1 MKRKIRIILVY
12 KDYFFHENNIQRFIY
27 YGVLRWI
34 KVINMTEHNKQKYTS
49 SMDVM
54 DKNGDLLGAV
64 CVTPSKEIGKRD
76 ILLMDEKAGT
86 QSVRSTTELINM
98 LSKKDV
104 PFDER
109 KMVLDFLAE
118 RLGVLEQEL
127 AVNTLKSLNE
137 SKKQ

>member
-1 MKRKIRIILVY
+1 
-12 KDYFFHENNIQRFIY
+12 
-27 YGVLRWI
+27 
-34 KVINMTEHNKQKYTS
+34 MTEHNKQKYTS

-54 DKNGDLLGAV
+54 DKNGNLLGAV

-98 LSKKDV
+98 LSKKNV

-109 KMVLDFLAE
+109 KLVLDFLAE
-118 RLGVLEQEL
+118 RLRFLEQEL
-127 AVNTLKSLNE
+127 SINTLKSINE
-137 SKKQ
+137 KNKK

>member
-1 MKRKIRIILVY
+1 
-12 KDYFFHENNIQRFIY
+12 
-27 YGVLRWI
+27 
-34 KVINMTEHNKQKYTS
+34 MTEHNKQKYTS
-49 SMDVM
+49 SMDVL

-98 LSKKDV
+98 LSKKNV
-104 PFDER
+104 PYDER

-118 RLGVLEQEL
+118 RLRVLEQEL
-127 AVNTLKSLNE
+127 AINTLKLLNKP
-137 SKKQ
+137 KKQWIEPLFFIRKIHINKINIMPI